1 MMIFFDEFYHHNS
14 GS

>member
-1 MMIFFDEFYHHNS
+1 MIFFDEFYHHNS